1 MAELIAIREYAR
13 RKGCSDT
20 AVRKA
25 VAAGKIVKGII
36 RKEGERPLINP
47 EIADKEWSTN
57 FDPNYGGK
65 ARNPKLRATM
75 LGEAEQSQPA
85 EQEAQHHEPTTP
97 PSGKRSLAELKR
109 DTADVKLRISALDL
123 KQKMGTLVDKDKV
136 YKSLFSAGQEVRA
149 SFQSIPDRVIDEVL
163 ASPTRNEAHGILF
176 NAIADALENLSEI
189 LNRELN
195 V

>member
-25 VAAGKIVKGII
+25 IASGKIVKGII
-36 RKEGERPLINP
+36 RKDGERPLINP
-47 EIADKEWSTN
+47 EVADREWSTN

-75 LGEAEQSQPA
+75 LGEAEKPQPI
-85 EQEAQHHEPTTP
+85 EQEEQNQTETMPTA
-97 PSGKRSLAELKR
+97 GKKSLAELKR

-123 KQKMGTLVDKDKV
+123 KQKMGILVDKDKV
-136 YKSLFSAGQEVRA
+136 YKALFAAGQEVRA

-163 ASPTRNEAHGILF
+163 ASPTRNEAHSILF

-189 LNRELN
+189 LNREIN